1 MSAGKIFLGVLAGV
15 AAGSL
20 LGILFAP
27 EKGSTTRKKIC
38 KKGEDDIDTLKEK
51 FNEFINGIT
60 EKFEKVKGEVK
71 DFAEKS
77 EETEEKSE
85 DTEKE
90 AKK

>member
-27 EKGSTTRKKIC
+27 EKGSITRKKIC

-60 EKFEKVKGEVK
+60 EKFEKVKEEVK
-71 DFAEKS
+71 DFAQ
-77 EETEEKSE
+77 ETEEKSE
-85 DTEKE
+85 E

>member
-1 MSAGKIFLGVLAGV
+1 MSTGKIFLGVLAGL

-20 LGILFAP
+20 LGVLFAP

-51 FNEFINGIT
+51 FNEFINGIS
-60 EKFEKVKGEVK
+60 EKFEKVKEEVK
-71 DFAEKS
+71 DFAE
-77 EETEEKSE
+77 ETEEKAE
-85 DTEKE
+85 EAEKK